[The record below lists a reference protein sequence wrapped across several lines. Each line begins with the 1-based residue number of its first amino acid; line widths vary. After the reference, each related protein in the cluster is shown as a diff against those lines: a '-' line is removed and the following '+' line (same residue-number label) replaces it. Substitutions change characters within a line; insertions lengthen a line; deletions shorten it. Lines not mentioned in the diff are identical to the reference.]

1 MRRVQFRSSLE
12 SATGGEDDVDES
24 DRQERGRKFYPL
36 EDLLQEAV
44 QQEKLVWE
52 KTKGVRLSTTG

>member
-12 SATGGEDDVDES
+12 AATGGEDEVDGLN
-24 DRQERGRKFYPL
+24 RQPKFYPL
-36 EDLLQEAV
+36 EELLQEAV

-52 KTKGVRLSTTG
+52 KTKGVRLPTTG